1 MTKIVFMGTP
11 AFSTP
16 ILEALIKQYEV
27 VAVMTQP
34 DRPVGRKRVLTP
46 SPVKKVALAHDI
58 EVLQPEKVSKS
69 PEMQRVIDI
78 APDFIV
84 TAAFGQFLPTKLLK
98 AAKIAAVNV
107 HASLLPLYRG
117 GAPVHYAIMNGD
129 KETGVSIMYMIRK
142 MDAGNVISQVR
153 LPITNGDDTG
163 SMFDKLSLAGRD
175 LLLKTLPTLING
187 TVDGSVQDERA
198 VSFSPNISRAQEEID
213 WTHSASEID
222 WQVRGLK
229 PFPTAFVIMAG
240 VRTKILDVTVLG
252 DQQTTQQPGI
262 IVNRTK
268 HELDVAAGHGTVVRI
283 NRLQPAGHPQMTVTD
298 FLNSADDR
306 FEEGQQIMA
315 RKFGANHNG
324 K

>member
-16 ILEALIKQYEV
+16 ILESLIEKYDV
-27 VAVMTQP
+27 AAVMTQP
-34 DRPVGRKRVLTP
+34 DRPVGRKHVLTP
-46 SPVKKVALAHDI
+46 SPVKKVALAHNI

-129 KETGVSIMYMIRK
+129 EETGVSIMYMIRR
-142 MDAGNVISQVR
+142 MDAGNVISQVKC
-153 LPITNGDDTG
+153 PITQADDTG

-175 LLLKTLPTLING
+175 LLLKTLPTLI
-187 TVDGSVQDERA
+187 DGPVEGIKQDERA
-198 VSFSPNISRAQEEID
+198 VTFSPNISRAQEEID
-213 WTHSASEID
+213 WTHTASEID
-222 WQVRGLK
+222 WQVRGLR
-229 PFPTAFVIMAG
+229 PFPTAYVVMDN
-240 VRTKILDVTVLG
+240 VRTKILDVTVVA
-252 DQQTTQQPGI
+252 DQQTTQAPGTV
-262 IVNRTK
+262 VNRTK
-268 HELDVAAGHGTVVRI
+268 HELDVAAGLGTVLRI
-283 NRLQPAGHPQMTVTD
+283 NRLQPAGHPQMAITD
-298 FLNSADDR
+298 FLNGADTQ
-306 FEEGQQIMA
+306 FEVGKQIMKM
-315 RKFGANHNG
+315 KFGATN
-324 K
+324 

>member
-262 IVNRTK
+262 IVNRTC
-268 HELDVAAGHGTVVRI
+268 LLST
-283 NRLQPAGHPQMTVTD
+283 
-298 FLNSADDR
+298 S
-306 FEEGQQIMA
+306 
-315 RKFGANHNG
+315 
-324 K
+324 